1 MEPDIQKTIQRKV
14 YAAEMRPTRWQKE
27 KVWERM
33 GMKTKT
39 RSRKPLYFSIAASL
53 VVALLAVKYIYLGYT
68 ITAASQEKVLTK
80 ETGKPAVQS
89 IDEKPVV
96 AHLKMEPVT
105 PAKVNTSKNHKA
117 VESKLPDAS
126 PVKNQDSVGI
136 YFTEVPAVASA
147 DSIVYDENTQ
157 VAQENGSQR
166 VKVVIGIIPQQEQ
179 PAVAT
184 RKEKKSKFKFF
195 NSEKEKF
202 PDNATGESK
211 LIIARIN

>member
-39 RSRKPLYFSIAASL
+39 RSRKPIYFSIAASL

-68 ITAASQEKVLTK
+68 ISAASQEKALTK
-80 ETGKPAVQS
+80 ETSKPAVQS

-96 AHLKMEPVT
+96 SHLKMEPIA
-105 PAKVNTSKNHKA
+105 PAKINTSKNYKS

-126 PVKNQDSVGI
+126 PVKNQDSASI
-136 YFTEVPAVASA
+136 YFTEVPAVASV
-147 DSIVYDENTQ
+147 DFIVYDVNAP
-157 VAQENGSQR
+157 VATENGSPR
-166 VKVVIGIIPQQEQ
+166 VKVIIGIIPQQEQ
-179 PAVAT
+179 PVVAT
-184 RKEKKSKFKFF
+184 RKEKKSKFRFF

-202 PDNATGESK
+202 PDNANGESK